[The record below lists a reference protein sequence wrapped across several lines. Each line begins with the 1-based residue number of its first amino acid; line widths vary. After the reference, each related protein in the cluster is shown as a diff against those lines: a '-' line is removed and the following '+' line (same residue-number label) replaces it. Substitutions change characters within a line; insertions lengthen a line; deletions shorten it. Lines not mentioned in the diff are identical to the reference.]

1 MINKTLQHD
10 NQLVINC
17 PVFPTKSRIA
27 ACFILRDLVWRGD
40 GPFDKRQ
47 GCQAAMTCGKCPID
61 RLVKRMVRDGS
72 DEYHSAEPKERD
84 FDADLVN
91 ATGRILITDKTMQ
104 RFSLTSAEQKYLLA
118 HNESAKNFVAKPSS
132 KPSKRISAAPAM
144 QVEDVQAP
152 KIAPAA
158 SDASEL
164 VKAAQS
170 GDMSA
175 AVNAAMEDQS

>member
-40 GPFDKRQ
+40 GPTDKRI
-47 GCQAAMTCGKCPID
+47 GCQAAMHCGKCPID

-72 DEYHSAEPKERD
+72 DEYHSAEPKERS
-84 FDADLVN
+84 FDADLLD
-91 ATGRILITDKTMQ
+91 ATGKILITDKMLNS
-104 RFSLTSAEQKYLLA
+104 FALSAAEQKYLVE
-118 HNESAKNFVAKPSS
+118 HNENARNYVGKASKQPRIVKARAMELDNVEKPA
-132 KPSKRISAAPAM
+132 AAPA
-144 QVEDVQAP
+144 
-152 KIAPAA
+152 
-158 SDASEL
+158 STDASEL
-164 VKAAQS
+164 MKAAQS

>member
-40 GPFDKRQ
+40 GPADKRQ
-47 GCQAAMTCGKCPID
+47 GCQAAMICGKCPVD
-61 RLVKRMVRDGS
+61 RLVKRMVKTGEDKM
-72 DEYHSAEPKERD
+72 HSTEQVVRD
-84 FDADLVN
+84 FDGELLD
-91 ATGRILITDKTMQ
+91 ATGKILITDKMMQ
-104 RFSLTSAEQKYLLA
+104 RFVLSSAEEKYLLE
-118 HNESAKNFVAKPSS
+118 HNENAKNYVSKAAK
-132 KPSKRISAAPAM
+132 KPRNIKQTMELEAVEAPKTAPAS
-144 QVEDVQAP
+144 
-152 KIAPAA
+152 
-158 SDASEL
+158 SDATEL

-175 AVNAAMEDQS
+175 AVNAAMESN

>member
-40 GPFDKRQ
+40 GPPDKRA

-61 RLVKRMVRDGS
+61 RLVKRMVKTGEDKM
-72 DEYHSAEPKERD
+72 HSTEQVVRD
-84 FDADLVN
+84 FDSDLLN
-91 ATGRILITDKTMQ
+91 ATGRVLITDKTMQ
-104 RFSLTSAEQKYLLA
+104 RFALTSAEEKYLLE
-118 HNESAKNFVAKPSS
+118 HNENAKSYVNATVKKTRTIKQGMVLETVEAPKT
-132 KPSKRISAAPAM
+132 APA
-144 QVEDVQAP
+144 E
-152 KIAPAA
+152 

-175 AVNAAMEDQS
+175 AINAEVSGA

>member
-40 GPFDKRQ
+40 GPADKRQ
-47 GCQAAMTCGKCPID
+47 GCQAAMICGKCPID
-61 RLVKRMVRDGS
+61 RLVKRMVRNGS
-72 DEYHSAEPKERD
+72 DEYHSAEPKERS
-84 FDADLVN
+84 FDADLVD
-91 ATGRILITDKTMQ
+91 ATSRTLITDKTMQ
-104 RFSLTSAEQKYLLA
+104 RFALTSAEQKYLLQ
-118 HNESAKNFVAKPSS
+118 HNENARNFVDQKTS
-132 KPSKRISAAPAM
+132 KLRSLKQTMELEA
-144 QVEDVQAP
+144 VEAP
-152 KIAPAA
+152 KIAAPAPT
-158 SDASEL
+158 DATEL

-175 AVNAAMEDQS
+175 AVNAAMEESK